1 MEARDAE
8 EMYEDAEEDV
18 SLGQLVGLMDMLV
31 GESDDQGE
39 DTWWGV
45 FKSGLAN
52 SGSERKG
59 KRDGN

>member
-1 MEARDAE
+1 MDSRDAG

-18 SLGQLVGLMDMLV
+18 SLGTVVGLMDMLV

-39 DTWWGV
+39 ETWWGV

-59 KRDGN
+59 ERGRN

>member
-1 MEARDAE
+1 MDAKDGE
-8 EMYEDAEEDV
+8 DMYEDATEDV
-18 SLGQLVGLMDMLV
+18 SLGQLVGLMDMFV

-39 DTWWGV
+39 ETWWGV

-59 KRDGN
+59 ERGGN